1 METSTAIQALTAL
14 AHEHRLAVFRLLV
27 RCGPN
32 GMAAGDIARALGLAP
47 AALSFH
53 LKELDRAGLVRPSR
67 DGRFIR
73 YAPEF
78 AAMQALLRYLTEDC
92 CDGHPDLCTLDDPMT
107 ALACCAPENFIASK
121 TMRKRPMSDVPY
133 NVLFLCTHNSAR
145 SVIAEVLMNSLG
157 RGGFKAYSA
166 GSTPRGTVNPFAL
179 KILQNFGHDTSGL
192 RSKSWDEFTGPE
204 APPIDF
210 VFTLCDDAAAETCP
224 VWPGKPITDHWG
236 MPDPSR
242 ADGTDS
248 NKLAAFANTY
258 SLLHH
263 HISKFV
269 QFAKADLDR
278 MSMAERVADFSR
290 DVRARNTAGL
300 ADDAAE

>member
-1 METSTAIQALTAL
+1 MDTRTAINALTAL

-32 GMAAGDIARALGLAP
+32 GMAAGDIARTLGLAP

-78 AAMQALLRYLTEDC
+78 AAMQGLLRYLTEDC
-92 CDGHPDLCTLDDPMT
+92 CDGHPELCTLDGTLTTPG
-107 ALACCAPENFIASK
+107 CCAPENGPDPTI
-121 TMRKRPMSDVPY
+121 RKRSMTDRPY

-145 SVIAEVLMNSLG
+145 SVLAEVLMNSLG
-157 RGGFKAYSA
+157 RGGFKAFSA
-166 GSTPRGTVNPFAL
+166 GSTPRGTVNPFAIR
-179 KILQNFGHDTSGL
+179 ILQNFGHDTSAV
-192 RSKSWDEFTGPE
+192 RSKSWDEFTGPG
-204 APPIDF
+204 APEIDF

-242 ADGTDS
+242 AEGTDS

-269 QFAKADLDR
+269 QLAKADLDR
-278 MSMAERVADFSR
+278 MSMAGRIADFSR
-290 DVRARNTAGL
+290 LVREKNVAGL